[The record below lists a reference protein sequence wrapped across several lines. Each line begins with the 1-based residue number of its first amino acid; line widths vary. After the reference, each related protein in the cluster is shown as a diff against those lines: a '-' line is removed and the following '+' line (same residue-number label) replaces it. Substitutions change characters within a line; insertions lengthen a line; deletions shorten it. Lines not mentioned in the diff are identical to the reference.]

1 MARLP
6 QPGGDSGSWGEIL
19 NDFLAQSHK
28 PDGAFKDN
36 SVTSNVLAPNS
47 VTNTALASDSVNAS
61 IIVDGSITEALLNSA
76 VQSKLNATAPVTSV
90 SSRTGDVT
98 LTKSDVGLSNADNT
112 SDEAKPISTAVQ
124 TALSQKAADSSV
136 VHVTGNETVSG
147 SKNFTG
153 GITINGSD
161 IVVTGDTR
169 LSDQRTP
176 LNGSVSTAK
185 VQDGAVTI
193 AKLEAAVQTTLAKAD
208 ASVQSVAG
216 KTGTVSLVKA
226 DVGLGNVDN
235 TSDVSRN
242 SATAIF
248 TNKTINGSNNT
259 ITNVPLS
266 TGVTGVLPIAN
277 GGTGGTSLNFVDL
290 ANNQTIGGAKTFSGT
305 VSTGDNFNVG
315 NVSSQRITFGGGDTN
330 HGIEI
335 GRTNGNAST
344 PYIDFHSGATAT
356 DYDARL
362 LASGGNG
369 AVGQGVLTVA
379 AGQLAVNGQLSRNTD
394 VIGVSTY
401 STNTTLTVNS
411 KSINL
416 LNAGSSPFTVTLPST
431 TMAGIIFTLKKIDA
445 SIYVVTINPPS
456 GGSIDGISGGSN
468 FSLVRQ
474 NDYLMV
480 MSTTADGVWNIVGGN
495 INQSGVAQT
504 DGGVIGRAPLHTIS
518 AEMIDQFVHMPNMF
532 NDIMWNRQRGG
543 STIVTKNGVDLGA
556 GSNDQ
561 YFMPDATFQG
571 FGSLV
576 SSDILQFTVTLC
588 RTFIY
593 ATTWGI
599 AFTGGSWQPLTS
611 PTIEVWKDDV
621 AAWQTLTVKKYAQG
635 SLYMG
640 VSGWSVTASKL
651 RITVSGPFSVQN
663 TIRICSIFAL
673 SFQTDLLSAG
683 YLPRGGGQVYGKTGI
698 ATTSAPS
705 TGVVRIGDDT
715 TASTGGVQFGSD
727 TVLFRSGAQQLR
739 TDHLLVAGQLTT
751 GGNQAQ
757 ITGGIRFASTTRTAN
772 ASLNLASD
780 TVNQMCDATAGSI
793 TLTLPGTISPG
804 ATYTIKKIDA
814 SANTVTI
821 AGTIDGVA
829 NYILSARWKWVTVIS
844 STTSGS
850 WYITGAG

>member
-6 QPGGDSGSWGEIL
+6 QPGGDSGSWGDIL

-28 PDGAFKDN
+28 QNGTFKDN

-61 IIVDGSITEALLNSA
+61 IIVDGSITEALLDSA

-136 VHVTGNETVSG
+136 VHLTGNETVPG

-161 IVVTGDTR
+161 IVITGDTR

-185 VQDGAVTI
+185 VQDEAITA
-193 AKLEAAVQTTLAKAD
+193 AKLETSVQATLAKAD

-216 KTGTVSLVKA
+216 KTGTVNLVKA

-235 TSDVSRN
+235 TSDASKN
-242 SATAIF
+242 SATVIL

-290 ANNQTIGGAKTFSGT
+290 ASNQTIGGAKTFSGT

-315 NVSSQRITFGGGDTN
+315 NVSNQRITFGGGDTN
-330 HGIEI
+330 HGIEM

-356 DYDARL
+356 DYDSRII
-362 LASGGNG
+362 ASGGNG
-369 AVGQGVLTVA
+369 ATGQGALTA
-379 AGQLAVNGQLSRNTD
+379 TAGQFIVNGQLVRNTD
-394 VIGVSTY
+394 VVGVSTY
-401 STNTTLTVNS
+401 SASATLTTSS
-411 KSINL
+411 KTMNL
-416 LNAGSSPFTVTLPST
+416 LNAGSNAFTMTLPST
-431 TMAGIIFTLKKIDA
+431 TTAGITFTFKKVDA
-445 SIYVVTINPPS
+445 SVYAANISPPS
-456 GGSIDGISGGSN
+456 GGTIDGLTGATS
-468 FSLVRQ
+468 FSLSRQ
-474 NDYLMV
+474 NDYV
-480 MSTTADGVWNIVGGN
+480 TVVSTAVDGVWNCIASNLNVG
-495 INQSGVAQT
+495 GVAQT

-561 YFMPDATFQG
+561 YFMPDSSFQG

-576 SSDILQFTVTLC
+576 YTDVFQFTVTLC
-588 RTFIY
+588 RTFTY

-599 AFTGGSWQPLTS
+599 AFTGGSWQPSTA

-635 SLYMG
+635 NLYMG
-640 VSGWSVTASKL
+640 VSGWGVTASKL
-651 RITVSGPFSVQN
+651 RITVNGPFSAQN

-683 YLPRGGGQVYGKTGI
+683 YLPRGGGQIYGKTGI
-698 ATTSAPS
+698 ATATAPS

-715 TASTGGVQFGSD
+715 TVVSGGMQFGSD
-727 TVLFRSGAQQLR
+727 TYLYRTAAATLR

-757 ITGGIRFASTTRTAN
+757 ITGGIRFASTNRTAN

-821 AGTIDGVA
+821 AGTIDGA
-829 NYILSARWKWVTVIS
+829 TNYVLSARWKWVTIIS